1 MNEKIEKK
9 ELGYYGFIIS
19 LISFRIAFSYVAFL
33 AIHIY
38 IKNVFNLIDMETD
51 DFIKMFD
58 GLSIFYHI
66 TILISAILGF
76 VFTIISL
83 GKVKDYTDYNKKLTI
98 AGLIISSVIMLISIL
113 FLFIK
118 Y

>member
-19 LISFRIAFSYVAFL
+19 LISSRIVFSYLTFIAVF
-33 AIHIY
+33 IY
-38 IKNVFNLIDMETD
+38 IKNIFKFVDIETNE
-51 DFIKMFD
+51 FIKMFN
-58 GLSIFYHI
+58 GVSIFYHI
-66 TILISAILGF
+66 TIIISAILGF

-113 FLFIK
+113 FLFII